1 MAWLLVWLGTMAGHG
16 AEREKPWRHPYYEE
30 PLFLAPLYGRCFLE
44 GFDPRAINTVRQTN
58 GAEIARQF
66 KPQHRVIPYNAEQ
79 ILQAKAFEMPRDFV
93 GTANMNADLG
103 VQYTLREIL
112 RQEVLVTRTPAGG
125 EKPAFVLVSH
135 GHCMAALIELARM
148 TTVDPRGQ
156 TSYLFDVSVYLPMG
170 GWTPEC
176 DKVTLAADGG
186 QIWGDELDRI
196 RADQRRRKLPWAGGM
211 AVALNG
217 HRGDRDGEGPDRT
230 NRVANVDPASML
242 GKPAKFAKFLSKRG
256 LRRVVV
262 VTEHLVKDPDR
273 ANVLPLD
280 ALVTRGDRSF
290 IAANRDLYDYLKAL
304 TALGV
309 EVVVASGEQRTRA
322 DGV

>member
-1 MAWLLVWLGTMAGHG
+1 MAGHG
-16 AEREKPWRHPYYEE
+16 AEGEKPWSHPYYQE
-30 PLFLAPLYGRCFLE
+30 PLFIAPLYGRCFLE

-66 KPQHRVIPYNAEQ
+66 KPQHGVLPYNAEQ

-93 GTANMNADLG
+93 GTVNMNADLG
-103 VQYTLREIL
+103 VQYTLREVL
-112 RQEVLVTRTPAGG
+112 RREVLVTRTPAGD
-125 EKPAFVLVSH
+125 EKPAFVMVSH
-135 GHCMAALIELARM
+135 GHCMAALVELAKM
-148 TTVDPRGQ
+148 TTADHRGQ

-170 GWTPEC
+170 GWTPEG
-176 DKVTLAADGG
+176 DKVTLTADGG

-211 AVALNG
+211 AIALNG
-217 HRGDRDGEGPDRT
+217 HRGDRDSEGPDRT
-230 NRVANVDPASML
+230 NRVANVDPVRML
-242 GKPAKFAKFLSKRG
+242 GKPATFAKFLSKRG
-256 LRRVVV
+256 LTRVVV
-262 VTEHLVKDPDR
+262 LTEHLVKDPDK

-280 ALVTRGDRSF
+280 ALVNRGDSSF
-290 IAANRDLYDYLKAL
+290 IAANRDLYDYVRAL

-309 EVVVASGEQRTRA
+309 EVVVASGEQRTRE